1 MLICLPQG
9 HPICRWLCFLS
20 RTQTKMFNLN
30 RYMRSKDT
38 KRSVFVRHWT
48 LFISIFTAAR
58 SDCPERVH
66 TTAGTWC
73 VFFFFLLYSG
83 SQTYKYITTTY
94 LSTGPLILYLQSQ
107 LGVSMVHLRN
117 RWQQCTYKLYGLIWL
132 SMYVFFFSKPWVTL
146 PAIIWL
152 TDCNGLIKGVKWL
165 FKK

>member
-1 MLICLPQG
+1 
-9 HPICRWLCFLS
+9 
-20 RTQTKMFNLN
+20 
-30 RYMRSKDT
+30 MRSKDT

-107 LGVSMVHLRN
+107 LGVSMVHLRD
-117 RWQQCTYKLYGLIWL
+117 RWQQCTYKLHGLIWFCL
-132 SMYVFFFSKPWVTL
+132 CMFFFSQSRESHWL
-146 PAIIWL
+146 PLYDWQTAMVWLKGSNDFSKNNIILCIW
-152 TDCNGLIKGVKWL
+152 CNVMCLCGLR
-165 FKK
+165 